1 MQRTKRLVR
10 FVTGAV
16 LALAS
21 LNAVAAA
28 PTSDTLRAF
37 GTDMGRAQRCNVAV
51 SEVLLFSQLAKDLS
65 QKGSDPGALHGDFM
79 SAAGKAREADV
90 ADCKAAMA
98 RFDAALDEL
107 YRLNGRQ
114 R

>member
-1 MQRTKRLVR
+1 MRRTNMLAR
-10 FVTGAV
+10 FVTGSILI
-16 LALAS
+16 LAT

-28 PTSDTLRAF
+28 PTGDTMRAF

-51 SEVLLFSQLAKDLS
+51 SEVLLFSQLARDLS
-65 QKGSDPGALHGDFM
+65 QQGGDPGALHGDFM